1 MLMLILPY
9 PPSVNS
15 YWGFKGSHRYLTL
28 KAKTFKQEVWVAF
41 KKTKHISFGTKR
53 LKVNV
58 VLHAPDKRIR
68 DLDNSI
74 KSLLDAVCQA
84 GVFDDDSQIDEI
96 TVKRGGITKGGLC
109 HIFIEEASLQI

>member
-15 YWGFKGSHRYLTL
+15 YWGFKGSHRYLTT
-28 KAKTFKQEVWVAF
+28 KAKIFKQEVLLAF
-41 KKTKHISFGTKR
+41 KNTKHKGFGKER
-53 LKVNV
+53 LKVHI

-74 KSLLDAVCQA
+74 KSLFDAICQA
-84 GVFDDDSQIDEI
+84 GAFDDDSQIDKI
-96 TVKRGGITKGGLC
+96 TVLRGGVTKGGLC
-109 HIFIEEASLQI
+109 HIFIENIALHS